1 MASVEAS
8 KISSQDKATLACS
21 YAMMILHDEGLGV
34 TAEKVQKLITA
45 SGIEIEGYWA
55 KIFAANMDG
64 VDLSDLMLGGGP
76 AGGAGG
82 DGGAGNNLPHNIY
95 PYPT

>member
-1 MASVEAS
+1 MSSVEVS

-34 TAEKVQKLITA
+34 TAEKMQKLIVA
-45 SGIEIEGYWA
+45 SGIEIEGYWT

-64 VDLSDLMLGGGP
+64 VDLSDLMMGGGP

-82 DGGAGNNLPHNIY
+82 EAGASNSFQLLIALCK
-95 PYPT
+95 